1 VLVKVADMGLLGV
14 WTALVAGYGV
24 ITAIVAIAVLRSDW
38 DAAVRKALQRLQS
51 RQEAAAA
58 AAEEGLPSDEALLSA
73 LVPAAEG
80 AQPPSYGAMLEAEAV
95 ADAGDAPGSATAQ
108 RIPSSPRSVG
118 AINP

>member
-1 VLVKVADMGLLGV
+1 MGLLGV

-24 ITAIVAIAVLRSDW
+24 ITAIVAFAVVRSDW
-38 DAAVRKALQRLQS
+38 DAAVKQALQRLQS

-73 LVPAAEG
+73 VVPAGEG
-80 AQPPSYGAMLEAEAV
+80 AQPPSYGALLEAEAV
-95 ADAGDAPGSATAQ
+95 ADAGDAPGSALLQQTE
-108 RIPSSPRSVG
+108 PSLRSLG